1 MKFFFLSI
9 FCLFINI
16 DLLSQD
22 KPTSTENAN
31 SSIDSYEITDTL
43 LEVDIHP
50 LRSYRLTQRSNT
62 LVVNP
67 ESQNIAGTFG
77 DPSRVLL
84 RHVGVSTQN
93 DQANGIIYRGLTSDN
108 ITWSIHGAE
117 IVNPNH
123 LSNAGT
129 LSDQASASAG
139 GVLAFPL
146 ETISQF
152 QFAGQAFGPQLPN
165 ALAGNSDLRFGN
177 SKGNTFF
184 KIGLLGIESGFN
196 SQTKKNITA
205 HARYSTVGLLSDFG
219 VDFDGESINFQDLF
233 LNFEIIEG
241 LSYVGLVATSNNN
254 KAAFADASL
263 ATRQEDLAEISFGS
277 DIIIQGLTY
286 EDADNKIRHKHS
298 LFYSRK
304 NDARESIIDNI
315 SDSSLSLDNK
325 LSYHGALKFDDFHAG
340 INATYFSGLRQ
351 FSISNFDD
359 SYFTIQP
366 FFSYSQIFKSPNNSL
381 YNIELSTSFYY
392 DTYNQELTPEPYAQV
407 QWSKNNSIIEL
418 NAGLKSQ
425 MLSPLIY
432 GLKAL
437 SNDNVNAT
445 LDRSK
450 TAAVSLSWKWISG
463 RKFDFLSRVFYQYLY
478 DLPTIESQQSGFI
491 YNPVFNG
498 FSFTTIGSL
507 DKNGDAATQGIEL
520 MIDYSLSEDFY
531 INTNFSF
538 INAKYDGFNATN
550 NFGHIYNLTITKE
563 FNDHWLINI
572 AGHFR
577 GGTYEN
583 NLQLPEVF
591 QDQLSGYWRIDARI
605 LYQWKEKNEITLDIQ
620 NVSNRLNDAF
630 YYFEPLTNQ
639 IEKETQLGTIPIL
652 SYKRIIN

>member
-1 MKFFFLSI
+1 MKIIFLSI
-9 FCLFINI
+9 FCLIIN
-16 DLLSQD
+16 LELFSQD
-22 KPTSTENAN
+22 IPSPTSN
-31 SSIDSYEITDTL
+31 SKSEYESYELSDTL
-43 LEVDIHP
+43 LQIDIHP

-62 LVVNP
+62 LVVHP
-67 ESQNIAGTFG
+67 ESQDIAGTFG

-152 QFAGQAFGPQLPN
+152 QFAGQAYGSQLPN
-165 ALAGNSDLRFGN
+165 AIAGNSDLRFGSSN
-177 SKGNTFF
+177 GNTFF
-184 KIGLLGIESGFN
+184 KIGLLGIEAGYN
-196 SQTKKNITA
+196 SHTKRNVRA

-233 LNFEIIEG
+233 LNFEIIKG
-241 LSYVGLVATSNNN
+241 LSYVGLIATSNNN
-254 KAAFADASL
+254 KAAFSDTSL
-263 ATRQEDLAEISFGS
+263 ATRQEDLAEINYSS
-277 DIIIQGLTY
+277 DIMIHGLTY
-286 EDADNKIRHKHS
+286 EGTSAKVKHKHS

-304 NDARESIIDNI
+304 YDTRESIIDNI
-315 SDSSLSLDNK
+315 SESSLSSDNK
-325 LSYHGALKFDDFHAG
+325 LSYHGSLRFSDFHTG
-340 INATYFSGLRQ
+340 INATYFSGLRE
-351 FSISNFDD
+351 FSNSDFDD
-359 SYFTIQP
+359 AYLTVQP
-366 FFSYSQIFKSPNNSL
+366 FLSYSRIFESPNNSF
-381 YNIELSTSFYY
+381 YNLELSTSFYY
-392 DTYNQELTPEPYAQV
+392 DSYNQELTAEPYAQV
-407 QWSKNNSIIEL
+407 QWSKNKNIIEL

-432 GLKAL
+432 GQKAL
-437 SNDNVNAT
+437 SNDNINAE
-445 LDRSK
+445 LNRSK
-450 TAAVSLSWKWISG
+450 TAAMSLSWKWNSG
-463 RKFDFLSRVFYQYLY
+463 AKFGFLSRIFYQYLY
-478 DLPTIESQQSGFI
+478 DLPTLEFSQSEFI

-498 FSFTTIGSL
+498 FSFTTFGSL
-507 DKNGDAATQGIEL
+507 DRNGDATTQGLEL

-531 INTNFSF
+531 INTNFSL
-538 INAKYDGFNATN
+538 INAKFDGFNGTN

-563 FNDHWLINI
+563 FNEHWLINI

-583 NLQLPEVF
+583 NPELPEVI
-591 QDQLSGYWRIDARI
+591 QDQLNNYWRIDTRI
-605 LYQWKEKNEITLDIQ
+605 LYRWKAKNEIAIDIQ